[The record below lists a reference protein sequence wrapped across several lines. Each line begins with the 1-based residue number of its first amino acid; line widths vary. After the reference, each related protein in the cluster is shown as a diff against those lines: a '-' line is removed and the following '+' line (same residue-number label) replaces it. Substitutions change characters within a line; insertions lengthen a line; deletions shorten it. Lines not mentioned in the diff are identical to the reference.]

1 MKLIARLLLTV
12 LTLLVVAEYVPGIE
26 VDGFAAALVAAVV
39 LGLLNIFIKPVLILL
54 TLPFNILTL
63 GMFTFVINAL
73 LFWFAANTIEGFAVA
88 TFWHALLGSLIVTVV
103 GTVGSKYL

>member
-12 LTLLVVAEYVPGIE
+12 LTLLVIAEYVPGIA
-26 VDGFAAALVAAVV
+26 VDGFYAALIAAIV
-39 LGLLNIFIKPVLILL
+39 LGLLNVFLKPILIIL
-54 TLPFNILTL
+54 TLPINILSL
-63 GMFTFVINAL
+63 GLFTFVINAGI
-73 LFWFAANTIEGFAVA
+73 FWFAANTIEGFSVA